1 MTLDFY
7 LLVRAVSEA
16 TPLRAALALA
26 ILAITVVRWF
36 AVPHIERLARFLRS
50 ALFLA
55 LALGLAPFA
64 SCLVRRPGGDPL
76 RDLGRAAPCRLA
88 SLDVLVLPLALRTR
102 YTARWRARTSTNF
115 VSVHR
120 CNRKIRTTRTLA
132 RYASPVTRRLAM
144 VLLLSVVACGPA
156 AFASDD
162 SSSGPIAMPTSPR
175 EPGLP
180 TPTPIAGGGGPPGI
194 GSPALVPTPEPSAPA
209 TREIAGIDFALL
221 PGPTDLRIEAAL
233 SRDDQE
239 AVAATVAADIPAVE
253 SEFERSFTTRPVI
266 YVFGGTEGY
275 TEGFVRIFGY
285 PRATA
290 TFVAENSVSFFE
302 PSLRLIAVNWAAVG
316 DRRPVAAIRHELTH
330 LLTLDACSPRCDLVP
345 AWFNEGEARL
355 MEAQVP
361 GSDWRLVRVRYE
373 AASMAATGT
382 LIPLNTLVS
391 QLSWNALTDWAGYF
405 KYQESAR
412 AVELFREDVGGAA
425 PIARV
430 YERLRRGQNLAQAY
444 AALTG
449 RSFNDFVAGLSD
461 RMRAAVP
468 AGQGL
473 IPVASTSYLVYGFP
487 PASTITLTVSGPR
500 GSESSPMVISPFGSN
515 FDGIAATRAR
525 GGYTISAQTESG
537 VFTIKLRKVDAGV
550 LGDLH

>member
-1 MTLDFY
+1 MRTG
-7 LLVRAVSEA
+7 
-16 TPLRAALALA
+16 
-26 ILAITVVRWF
+26 
-36 AVPHIERLARFLRS
+36 
-50 ALFLA
+50 FLA
-55 LALGLAPFA
+55 VF
-64 SCLVRRPGGDPL
+64 
-76 RDLGRAAPCRLA
+76 
-88 SLDVLVLPLALRTR
+88 
-102 YTARWRARTSTNF
+102 
-115 VSVHR
+115 
-120 CNRKIRTTRTLA
+120 
-132 RYASPVTRRLAM
+132 
-144 VLLLSVVACGPA
+144 LLSVAACGPA
-156 AFASDD
+156 AAPRDTP
-162 SSSGPIAMPTSPR
+162 SSAPVQVQPSPP

-180 TPTPIAGGGGPPGI
+180 TPIPTLSIGGPPGI
-194 GSPALVPTPEPSAPA
+194 ANPTFVPSAAPPLDA
-209 TREIAGIDFALL
+209 GEIAGMQFAFIR
-221 PGPTDLRIEAAL
+221 GRSDLRIDASL
-233 SRDDQE
+233 SRDDTE
-239 AVAATVAADIPAVE
+239 VVYTTVATDMAAVE
-253 SEFERSFTTRPVI
+253 AEFQRNFTVRPTI
-266 YVFGGTEGY
+266 YVFAGTESY

-285 PRATA
+285 SRATA

-345 AWFNEGEARL
+345 AWLNEGQARL
-355 MEAQVP
+355 AEAQVP
-361 GSDWRLVRVRYE
+361 GGEWRLVRVRYE

-412 AVELFREDVGGAA
+412 AVELLREDVGGTA

-430 YERLRRGQNLAQAY
+430 YERLRSGQNLAQAY
-444 AALTG
+444 AALTD
-449 RSFNDFVAGLSD
+449 RSFNDFVAGLPD

-515 FDGIAATRAR
+515 FDGVAPTRPR
-525 GGYTISAQTESG
+525 GGYTISAQTETG
-537 VFTIKLRKVDAGV
+537 VFTIKLRKTDAG
-550 LGDLH
+550 DPTDIR